1 MFEKEADEVIGLVF
15 STISSA
21 ERTRL
26 VAHYITELIGASA
39 HGCTGLQAD
48 PDGPELAATDPVAS
62 GAAVLADAT
71 DAEVDGFLGAVR
83 DLPEDEPTESGRHP
97 DAYEYGEP
105 WGPDNPA
112 PGSPWAKARGAVP
125 RGDGPRAEEVIRR
138 LRDQTEPGV

>member
-71 DAEVDGFLGAVR
+71 GRGGSDGFLGAVR
-83 DLPEDEPTESGRHP
+83 DLPEG
-97 DAYEYGEP
+97 
-105 WGPDNPA
+105 
-112 PGSPWAKARGAVP
+112 
-125 RGDGPRAEEVIRR
+125 
-138 LRDQTEPGV
+138 